1 MLRVFFKK
9 SPELRMQTEFGSGRI
24 LSTGDEFMIKKC
36 PFNFDACTPE
46 CALFIAPTDLN
57 ELVSNRLTSIGV
69 YDRTHGMCSFKN
81 HALAKSRE
89 IFDKLQANK
98 F

>member
-1 MLRVFFKK
+1 
-9 SPELRMQTEFGSGRI
+9 
-24 LSTGDEFMIKKC
+24 MIKKC

-46 CALFIAPTDLN
+46 CALFVAPEDLN
-57 ELVSNRLTSIGV
+57 ELVANRLTSIGV
-69 YDRTHGMCSFKN
+69 YDKTQGMCAFKN

-89 IFDKLQANK
+89 VFEKSQQNK